1 VNKQLNLLYS
11 GARPS
16 YNILDTFRIALAENF
31 SHPLS
36 NREFQET
43 KNKLR
48 DICIRE
54 ARSFDQ
60 MHQGT
65 WALDLVDKYFIEAQ
79 DYEGI
84 IAIHKEQIKN
94 GRGSSK
100 DYIQIGNAYLNLGD
114 KEKSKK
120 ALKLGLEGLKN
131 SKESS
136 AKKEIEA
143 LNKFIESIDKQ

>member
-1 VNKQLNLLYS
+1 
-11 GARPS
+11 
-16 YNILDTFRIALAENF
+16 
-31 SHPLS
+31 
-36 NREFQET
+36 
-43 KNKLR
+43 
-48 DICIRE
+48 
-54 ARSFDQ
+54 

>member
-1 VNKQLNLLYS
+1 
-11 GARPS
+11 
-16 YNILDTFRIALAENF
+16 
-31 SHPLS
+31 
-36 NREFQET
+36 
-43 KNKLR
+43 
-48 DICIRE
+48 
-54 ARSFDQ
+54 

-65 WALDLVDKYFIEAQ
+65 WALDLVDSYFIEAK

-94 GRGSSK
+94 GLGTSK

-120 ALKLGLEGLKN
+120 ALKLGLEGLKK